1 MSRSITVDLDLANY
15 DIDTNDD
22 VEQVLADE
30 VGEFA
35 SGVGAEVDV
44 TLIELSFGIGAAV
57 VEVSG
62 ADEDVA
68 LFSRRWF
75 EE

>member
-1 MSRSITVDLDLANY
+1 MAHTITVNLDLADY
-15 DIDTNDD
+15 DVD
-22 VEQVLADE
+22 VNEDVKRFLADE

-35 SGVGAEVDV
+35 AGAGAEVDV
-44 TLIELSFGIGAAV
+44 ATLSVSFTIGAAV

-68 LFSRRWF
+68 LFSRSWF